1 MILDNAV
8 LDMRDCEVTACGKM
22 GLYASKGGKL
32 ILRGSRFHDL
42 KNNPVVAEHASQVNV
57 IDCEFWEANSAVA
70 VSEGASADVIGS
82 RFHDLRGNG
91 VYVASGAQAR
101 VASCTFT
108 RTVYPA
114 VATVDPA
121 SVSTIEQCLIQ
132 YCGEDWPGLWV
143 DEAAKVRIT
152 STRICDCPGP
162 GILLHRGTLAE
173 LHNCD
178 LARCPGGLLAV
189 EGGQASLNDVRLEAR
204 DLNSAIKV
212 EGRGPVTVTRCT
224 HRSARLCAVEAAQ
237 PATAHSLRLSSG
249 SPRTGARTCATGSQ
263 PARARKS
270 GRSTPRRTASSSP
283 AIGSGAAT
291 AASCAVTGGPR
302 ECCHAAPGPGRPLP
316 SAARRRGAGR
326 PRWR

>member
-1 MILDNAV
+1 LIVAKDYSQIMVTGCDLTGSSTSHPALYANSGSTIVVSQSRLHDIPVTRAMILDNAV

-189 EGGQASLNDVRLEAR
+189 SR
-204 DLNSAIKV
+204 
-212 EGRGPVTVTRCT
+212 
-224 HRSARLCAVEAAQ
+224 
-237 PATAHSLRLSSG
+237 
-249 SPRTGARTCATGSQ
+249 ATG
-263 PARARKS
+263 RA
-270 GRSTPRRTASSSP
+270 T
-283 AIGSGAAT
+283 
-291 AASCAVTGGPR
+291 
-302 ECCHAAPGPGRPLP
+302 
-316 SAARRRGAGR
+316 
-326 PRWR
+326 